1 MMTKEMISDLV
12 AYEGKQFSDNFSNT
26 GSSLCL
32 SVDVENDR
40 VFYQE
45 CYSRYANFTGK
56 NVKGEVRTDKVREP
70 RPGLKTMSLAKFYGA
85 AIGWV

>member
-1 MMTKEMISDLV
+1 MISDLV

-32 SVDVENDR
+32 QVDVENDR

-56 NVKGEVRTDKVREP
+56 NVKGEIRTDKVYDP
-70 RPGLKTMSLAKFYGA
+70 RPGLKTMSLKSFYGA

>member
-1 MMTKEMISDLV
+1 MTQDMISQLV
-12 AYEGKQFSDNFSNT
+12 AFEGKQFADNFSNT

-32 SVDVENDR
+32 QVDVENDR

-56 NVKGEVRTDKVREP
+56 NVRGEVRTDKISEP
-70 RPGLKTMSLAKFYGA
+70 RPGLKTMSLAKFFGA

>member
-1 MMTKEMISDLV
+1 MTQDMISQLV
-12 AYEGKQFSDNFSNT
+12 AFEGKQFSDNFSNT

-32 SVDVENDR
+32 KVDVENDK

-56 NVKGEVRTDKVREP
+56 NVKGEVRTDKVQEP
-70 RPGLKTMSLAKFYGA
+70 RPGLKTMSLAKFFGA